1 MRRRKR
7 TWLEGL
13 LHPVIR
19 EELMRQLR
27 PVNYSLPY
35 VLLVSPLLLETDQ
48 HELVEKVVVV
58 DVPVDV
64 QIQRTMARDTNDREQ
79 VETHHRRS
87 DAARTTT
94 PKSRRR
100 VVDNNLAMMDVERQ
114 VEQLHQT
121 FLAAFGALVSMS
133 RHPSRPAV
141 DALTLT
147 PIAITRSCFRDKF
160 GVPRQPGLTRF
171 AHADLIIQ
179 SPFDREDAF
188 RGLETASHLWLT
200 FQFHE
205 AVRAEWRPVVR
216 PPRLGGNKKIG
227 VFASRSPF
235 RPNSLGLVSRE
246 KRRTDAGRGRSPGV
260 ADWGPRF
267 LSTAPPSWTSSPIC
281 HLQIQCRKPPWVGRS
296 PHRRI
301 VYR

>member
-1 MRRRKR
+1 
-7 TWLEGL
+7 
-13 LHPVIR
+13 
-19 EELMRQLR
+19 
-27 PVNYSLPY
+27 
-35 VLLVSPLLLETDQ
+35 
-48 HELVEKVVVV
+48 
-58 DVPVDV
+58 
-64 QIQRTMARDTNDREQ
+64 
-79 VETHHRRS
+79 
-87 DAARTTT
+87 
-94 PKSRRR
+94 
-100 VVDNNLAMMDVERQ
+100 
-114 VEQLHQT
+114 
-121 FLAAFGALVSMS
+121 MS

-147 PIAITRSCFRDKF
+147 PIALTRSCFRDKF

-235 RPNSLGLVSRE
+235 RPNSLGLSVVRNE
-246 KRRTDAGRGRSPGV
+246 GLTRDAGGRLVLRIGDHDLIDGTPILDIKPYLPFADSVPEATLGWAESAPTDRLPVVFLNEADQQLAALPADQYPDFRDLIEDVVSYDPRPSFRRGRDEERIYGAHLYDLNV
-260 ADWGPRF
+260 RF
-267 LSTAPPSWTSSPIC
+267 RFVHDESQERVEVLTVC
-281 HLQIQCRKPPWVGRS
+281 
-296 PHRRI
+296 
-301 VYR
+301 